1 MNPVCLFI
9 IYSTNNSVIKHLTQL
24 ILYRPFDMDNSQHRL
39 IKFPKL
45 KQLSIDMQAMPP
57 HLLKRIDCVS
67 CSDNLLN
74 LELKNLGFEGY
85 RPSTTVRMD
94 DFIKSLKSLRKLRSC
109 SLPSLIKYPEIFEII
124 LQFKELRFESL
135 SFME

>member
-9 IYSTNNSVIKHLTQL
+9 IYSSNNSVIKHLTQS
-24 ILYRPFDMDNSQHRL
+24 IFHRPFDMDNSQHRL

-74 LELKNLGFEGY
+74 LELKYLGFEGY
-85 RPSTTVRMD
+85 LHWTTVPMD
-94 DFIKSLKSLRKLRSC
+94 EFIKSLMNLRKLRSC
-109 SLPSLIKYPEIFEII
+109 SLPSLKKYPEIFEVI
-124 LQFKELRFESL
+124 LQFKELRFERL